1 MFCFY
6 SIMFNFTSNYSI
18 YISDMGRIATNL
30 ICFIVFLPSLQASDN
45 TPALGPVPGPVVAK
59 TVHVQQKATD
69 PPVTSRG
76 LKDSHGV
83 IIPQTEPL
91 ENQLSS
97 TMSHTGTR
105 SDITQSAR
113 NKNTIVV
120 SIMITSVLCSLA
132 PIFIPVNVKAACSF
146 INISRNKQPMF
157 LLFGSVHVICMV
169 DLLVGLVEGVS
180 LWLEV
185 PDFGCQILGGCQVTI
200 FFSLSSTLSTVCI
213 YRITAVVKPRLY
225 KKFAKRS
232 LILKLI
238 AGILTFSFLLPVL
251 LIFTNI
257 LTFRYVGPP
266 HSTGC
271 SLFMVR
277 DWFHVYGSLL
287 NMVIIFINL
296 LLVNTYFIL
305 HRYFG
310 TTISNSE
317 QVREMR
323 KGALFVTSLS
333 TICYFL
339 CHLPTVT
346 SYTILGFNGSLIL
359 HLTSPYRLI
368 LDFILLLCPHLY
380 SCVLPLC
387 LVTGN
392 TLERVQTAAKVT
404 HQSRMRSL
412 QLPNGN

>member
-1 MFCFY
+1 MEK
-6 SIMFNFTSNYSI
+6 
-18 YISDMGRIATNL
+18 IATYL
-30 ICFIVFLPSLQASDN
+30 YFIVLLPSLLASN
-45 TPALGPVPGPVVAK
+45 ISSF
-59 TVHVQQKATD
+59 
-69 PPVTSRG
+69 PPVFKMTENFNDPEVASPEPAVDYPI
-76 LKDSHGV
+76 DSHG
-83 IIPQTEPL
+83 IILPPPTVKEPL
-91 ENQLSS
+91 EDYVSL
-97 TMSHTGTR
+97 TMPHTGTI
-105 SDITQSAR
+105 SDVTEPA
-113 NKNTIVV
+113 KDNTTYFVV
-120 SIMITSVLCSLA
+120 PIMITSVLCSLV

-157 LLFGSVHVICMV
+157 LLFGSVHMICVV

-180 LWLEV
+180 PWFKV
-185 PDFGCQILGGCQVTI
+185 PDLGCQILGGCQVTI

-225 KKFAKRS
+225 KKFTKQS
-232 LILKLI
+232 LILKVI
-238 AGILTFSFLLPVL
+238 AGILTSSLLLPVL
-251 LIFTNI
+251 LIFSNI

-277 DWFHVYGSLL
+277 DWFHVYSSLL

-310 TTISNSE
+310 TTLSNSE
-317 QVREMR
+317 HVREMR

-339 CHLPTVT
+339 CHLPTVI

-392 TLERVQTAAKVT
+392 TLERVQSAAKVT
-404 HQSRMRSL
+404 YQSRMRSL
-412 QLPNGN
+412 QHPNTGQ

>member
-1 MFCFY
+1 MHFL
-6 SIMFNFTSNYSI
+6 TQNYT
-18 YISDMGRIATNL
+18 ISEMERIAIIL
-30 ICFIVFLPSLQASDN
+30 ICLHSLLASDI
-45 TPALGPVPGPVVAK
+45 TPALGPVVGPAVFK
-59 TVHVQQKATD
+59 TLHVPQKATKS
-69 PPVTSRG
+69 PVTSPG
-76 LKDSHGV
+76 LEDSHGL
-83 IIPQTEPL
+83 ILPLSESL
-91 ENQLSS
+91 ENQLSL
-97 TMSHTGTR
+97 TKPHTGTR
-105 SDITQSAR
+105 SDLTQSV
-113 NKNTIVV
+113 KNNTTFAA

-132 PIFIPVNVKAACSF
+132 PIFIPVNMRAFSSF

-200 FFSLSSTLSTVCI
+200 FFGLSSTLSTVCI
-213 YRITAVVKPRLY
+213 YRIAAVVKPRLY

-238 AGILTFSFLLPVL
+238 AGILTFSLLLPVVL
-251 LIFTNI
+251 TFTNT
-257 LTFRYVGPP
+257 LNFRYVGPP

-296 LLVNTYFIL
+296 LLANTYFIL

-310 TTISNSE
+310 TTISKSE
-317 QVREMR
+317 HVRAMR

-339 CHLPTVT
+339 CHLPTVII
-346 SYTILGFNGSLIL
+346 YIILGFNDSLIL
-359 HLTSPYRLI
+359 HLVSPYRLI
-368 LDFILLLCPHLY
+368 LDFVLLLCPHLY

-392 TLERVQTAAKVT
+392 TLERVQTAARNT
-404 HQSRMRSL
+404 HQSRIRSL
-412 QLPNGN
+412 QRPNTRQ

>member
-1 MFCFY
+1 MRKIGVELRLCFY
-6 SIMFNFTSNYSI
+6 MTLRLSLTAN
-18 YISDMGRIATNL
+18 
-30 ICFIVFLPSLQASDN
+30 IVPSS
-45 TPALGPVPGPVVAK
+45 TPEIP
-59 TVHVQQKATD
+59 TVFEGQ
-69 PPVTSRG
+69 
-76 LKDSHGV
+76 
-83 IIPQTEPL
+83 EPL
-91 ENQLSS
+91 VTDKAESPDMQGIPIFIKSDIGL
-97 TMSHTGTR
+97 TMPHTGTR
-105 SDITQSAR
+105 SDITESAM
-113 NKNTIVV
+113 NKTTLIVP
-120 SIMITSVLCSLA
+120 IMITSVLCSLL

-157 LLFGSVHVICMV
+157 LLFGSVHMICVV

-180 LWLEV
+180 PWFKV

-225 KKFAKRS
+225 KKFTKQS
-232 LILKLI
+232 LIFKVI
-238 AGILTFSFLLPVL
+238 AGILTSSLLLPVL
-251 LIFTNI
+251 LIFSNI

-310 TTISNSE
+310 TTLSNSE
-317 QVREMR
+317 HVREMR

-339 CHLPTVT
+339 CHLPTVI

-368 LDFILLLCPHLY
+368 LDFILLLGPHLY

-392 TLERVQTAAKVT
+392 TLERVQSAAKVT
-404 HQSRMRSL
+404 YQSRMRSL
-412 QLPNGN
+412 QRPSTGQ

>member
-1 MFCFY
+1 MEK
-6 SIMFNFTSNYSI
+6 
-18 YISDMGRIATNL
+18 IATYL
-30 ICFIVFLPSLQASDN
+30 CFIVFLQSLLASNISLVSPVFLMTETFNDPVEAR
-45 TPALGPVPGPVVAK
+45 PAPV
-59 TVHVQQKATD
+59 D
-69 PPVTSRG
+69 SS
-76 LKDSHGV
+76 KDSHG
-83 IIPQTEPL
+83 IILPPPTVKEPL
-91 ENQLSS
+91 ENQISL
-97 TMSHTGTR
+97 TMPHTGTQ
-105 SDITQSAR
+105 SDITESV
-113 NKNTIVV
+113 KNRTTYFVLPIL
-120 SIMITSVLCSLA
+120 ITSVLCSLV
-132 PIFIPVNVKAACSF
+132 PTFIPVNVKAACSF

-157 LLFGSVHVICMV
+157 LLFGSVHVICVV

-180 LWLEV
+180 PWFEI

-213 YRITAVVKPRLY
+213 YRMAAVVKPRLY
-225 KKFAKRS
+225 KKFTKQS
-232 LILKLI
+232 LILKVI
-238 AGILTFSFLLPVL
+238 ASILTFSLLLPVL
-251 LIFTNI
+251 LIFTNT
-257 LTFRYVGPP
+257 LNFRYVGPP

-317 QVREMR
+317 HVRAMR

-339 CHLPTVT
+339 CHLPTVII
-346 SYTILGFNGSLIL
+346 YTILGFNDSLIL
-359 HLTSPYRLI
+359 HLVSPYRLI
-368 LDFILLLCPHLY
+368 LHFILLLCPHLY

-404 HQSRMRSL
+404 YQSRMISL
-412 QLPNGN
+412 QRPNTGQ